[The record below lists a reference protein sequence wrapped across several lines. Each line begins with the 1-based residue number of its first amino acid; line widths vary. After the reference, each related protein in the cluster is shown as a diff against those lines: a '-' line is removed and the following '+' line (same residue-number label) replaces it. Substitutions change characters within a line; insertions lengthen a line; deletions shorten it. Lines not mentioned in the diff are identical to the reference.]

1 MRHARA
7 LALALLVAVPLQAQ
21 RVLTQVEPA
30 QAWLGQPIRYLV
42 QAQDAM
48 EAQCALDPVD
58 GLSFELEGEGVTDR
72 STRIAVINGRRE
84 MRESANYTF
93 AYKVSASRAGRFVIP
108 PPRVTIGA
116 STLRGETR
124 VLVVE
129 DSARDDRVAIEFRAE
144 PPSLVLGQDGTLVV
158 DVFLATPDPQL
169 QTREPLDL
177 YDQARSFSIFD
188 QGTPPPSLALPWLAN
203 PPQGLGPVDRQA
215 WVNARQSR
223 RGFLFPEVRGV
234 RFLEGQ
240 PADVSRKRGDGSDG
254 SYRRYR
260 FTLPIRGEVAGVHEL
275 PAVTLQGPL
284 VGKDG
289 ARLAWRDAFARS
301 APLALEVREP
311 PLEGRPAEFS
321 GAVGRFAFEG
331 SKPTPDRVRV
341 GDAIYLTFVVSGRG
355 FLKGVDLDLQARLGD
370 RFRVERVGITDSLA
384 PGAERPPG
392 FPDRAGLWRQWDF
405 KVYPQATDCS
415 AIPPVGFAW
424 YDPEARAYATASTPS
439 MPITVEAANAAEV
452 VVGDGDSAR
461 RDVALVATAALAAN
475 VTDLARLEDQ
485 TPRPWPAFILL
496 ASLAPLYA
504 ACAFV
509 VTRRRRLHEDPALLR
524 RRRARSRLLA
534 RLRDARAGS
543 GANAVTLAHAAL
555 CGYVADLENQDEAA
569 LTAAELLAWVRAA
582 GHGDELCRRV
592 ERLGAL
598 VEAARYG
605 AGASAIDAST
615 LDGLERIAERPS
627 RKVASAVLAIAIAG
641 LAAVPRAQDVAAFA
655 AAQAAFDAGDFD
667 GAARG
672 FRELLAADY
681 ENGWV
686 LYDLGN
692 AELRAGRVG
701 AAIAAYRRAALF
713 LCGDPNLDLNLQRAL
728 TARRVPLSAPASR
741 SVLDHVLF
749 WSEGL
754 PMRTELLIAVATGLL
769 AFGFALVRLS
779 LGRRLAPLRGLAFCL
794 AGASVLFA
802 FSAIRD
808 WRHVVARDRGV
819 VVIGGTTLRTGPGA
833 SFDARYTEPLGEGAE
848 LMVEDRRDGWLRV
861 LAGGQYEGWVEES
874 AVATW

>member
-1 MRHARA
+1 MRARR
-7 LALALLVAVPLQAQ
+7 LCLALLVAVPLPAQ
-21 RVLTQVEPA
+21 RVLTQVDPA

-42 QAQDAM
+42 QAQDAN

-124 VLVVE
+124 VLVIE
-129 DSARDDRVAIEFRAE
+129 DPARDDRVAIEFRAE

-177 YDQARSFSIFD
+177 YDQARSFSLFD

-203 PPQGLGPVDRQA
+203 PPQGLGPIDRQA

-223 RGFLFPEVRGV
+223 RGFSIPEVRGA

-240 PADVSRKRGDGSDG
+240 PADVSRKRRDGSDG

-260 FTLPIRGEVAGVHEL
+260 FTLPIRGELAGVHEL

-289 ARLAWRDAFARS
+289 ARLAWRDAFASS

-311 PLEGRPAEFS
+311 PLDGRPAEFS
-321 GAVGRFAFEG
+321 GAVGHFAFEG
-331 SKPTPDRVRV
+331 KQPTPDHVRV

-405 KVYPQATDCS
+405 KVYPQATECS
-415 AIPPVGFAW
+415 AIPPVRFAW
-424 YDPEARAYATASTPS
+424 YDPDARAYATASTTA
-439 MPITVEAANAAEV
+439 MPITVEAASSAEV
-452 VVGDGDSAR
+452 VVGDGGAAR

-485 TPRPWPAFILL
+485 TPRPWPWLVVL

-504 ACAFV
+504 ACSLV

-524 RRRARSRLLA
+524 KRRARSRLLT
-534 RLRDARAGS
+534 RLRAARAAS
-543 GANAVTLAHAAL
+543 GAAAVRDAHAAL
-555 CGYVADLENQDEAA
+555 CGYVADVEDQNEVA
-569 LTAAELLAWVRAA
+569 LTAAELADWVRAA

-605 AGASAIDAST
+605 AGASEIDAST

-627 RKVASAVLAIAIAG
+627 RKVASAVLAFAIAFAG
-641 LAAVPRAQDVAAFA
+641 LTTVPRAQDVAGFA
-655 AAQAAFDAGDFD
+655 TAQAAFDAGDFD

-672 FRELLAADY
+672 FRDLLAADY

-701 AAIAAYRRAALF
+701 ASIAAYRRASLF

-728 TARRVPLSAPASR
+728 EARRVPLSAPASR

-754 PMRTELLIAVATGLL
+754 PMRTELAIAVVTGLL
-769 AFGFALVRLS
+769 AFGSALIRLALVGLER
-779 LGRRLAPLRGLAFCL
+779 GRRLAPLRGLALVL

-802 FSAIRD
+802 ISAVRD

-819 VVIGGTTLRTGPGA
+819 VVIEGTTLRTGPGE
-833 SFDARYTEPLGEGAE
+833 SFEARYTEPLGEG
-848 LMVEDRRDGWLRV
+848 
-861 LAGGQYEGWVEES
+861 
-874 AVATW
+874 